1 MKESAMALTRYRLGE
16 LIGQSDLRNSDG
28 SYTLN
33 DVRGIS
39 IAKEF
44 IDTKANM
51 DGVSLT
57 PYKLVRSEYFAYV
70 TVTSRNGNKITLA
83 YNDTDRTYIVSS
95 SYVVFTV
102 LQQSILDP
110 EYLFMYFKRPEFDRF
125 SRFNSW
131 GSARETF
138 SWEDMCDIEI
148 ELPPIEVQR
157 KYVAIYEA
165 MCENQRCY
173 EAGLEDLKLACDAVI
188 EQLMKDMPLSS
199 IGSYVD
205 MTDERNDGSYDLS
218 NVRGISIE
226 KKFIPTKAKMEGV
239 SLSNYKVVHPKEI
252 AYVPVTSRNGGKIT
266 IAQNPT
272 AETFLISAAYLTLKS
287 DKTRLLPDYLMLFFT
302 RDEFDRYA
310 RYNSWGSARET
321 FDWSEMQ
328 DVEIPIPPIE
338 TQQAIADLF
347 TAYNERK
354 EINERLK
361 AQIKDLC
368 PILIKGSLEEA
379 SKV

>member
-1 MKESAMALTRYRLGE
+1 MALTRYRLGD
-16 LIGQSDLRNSDG
+16 LLKQSDLRNRDNKFV
-28 SYTLN
+28 LD

-51 DGVSLT
+51 DGVSLL
-57 PYKLVRSEYFAYV
+57 PYKLVKPHEFAYV

-83 YNDTDRTYIVSS
+83 YNNSDETYIVSS
-95 SYVVFTV
+95 SYIVFAV
-102 LQQSILDP
+102 DKPNILKP

-173 EAGLEDLKLACDAVI
+173 EAGLEDLKLACDLAI
-188 EQLMKDMPLSS
+188 EEIKKQKKPWVSLQEIFEEVDSRNVDLQCSDAKGINKDKTFMPSAAKSGDLKNYKLVEKGNFAFSGMQTGRDECVRIALNKANETIAISPAYTVLKLKDTSFSHDYIMMWFERAESDRFGWFLSDSS
-199 IGSYVD
+199 IRSNLD
-205 MTDERNDGSYDLS
+205 MDRFYEIKIPAPTTKIQESL
-218 NVRGISIE
+218 GILHE
-226 KKFIPTKAKMEGV
+226 ELTK
-239 SLSNYKVVHPKEI
+239 
-252 AYVPVTSRNGGKIT
+252 
-266 IAQNPT
+266 
-272 AETFLISAAYLTLKS
+272 
-287 DKTRLLPDYLMLFFT
+287 
-302 RDEFDRYA
+302 
-310 RYNSWGSARET
+310 
-321 FDWSEMQ
+321 
-328 DVEIPIPPIE
+328 
-338 TQQAIADLF
+338 
-347 TAYNERK
+347 RK
-354 EINERLK
+354 EINEKLK
-361 AQIKDLC
+361 QQIRDLC

-379 SKV
+379 SKA